1 LIDAPY
7 RACVFATGV
16 TALVSIVGYA
26 RPGTFL
32 RTVSFCGAI
41 EVAYTAC
48 DIYAKQEINRAVFR
62 ADGLDNPRPFK
73 LWERT
78 KQWTSEDLALFG
90 GATGLLIASNPRL
103 FPGVR
108 GVSRILGVAIVGCAV
123 GAKTADYAFA
133 TGPPGQAQ
141 RIRWVLE
148 MQRKARYKL
157 LASDEKAKA
166 ELSRFGRLWL
176 QGNTRQ
182 GTFTQILGRPFGG
195 SSGTTTS
202 VGMAGD
208 PGNAQEAQMAALREH
223 IKQAHANPPILMVA
237 EFDNEELAAPDC
249 EHGHR
254 QYCVDPADLNVEEM
268 QDHLEHL
275 NRLHESEAK
284 ELAYVW
290 QTLVPKEHKMHQLSE
305 EESEKELLR
314 RELQLLNSI
323 ALHSQTRLAV
333 ISYAQA
339 DARKRL
345 AQIRN
350 EEPTAITKHPL
361 PSTQSISFEN
371 NWGETYVPQ
380 KTAERIRGRW
390 ESVRG
395 DLAQTNALLAE
406 WDKIEEKGQREGWRI
421 NPDTKKKAEQL
432 ITTRDAIKLNVEATE
447 RLLKEFEDRVVKAE
461 EQSSGLR

>member
-1 LIDAPY
+1 MS
-7 RACVFATGV
+7 
-16 TALVSIVGYA
+16 SILGYA

-32 RTVSFCGAI
+32 RTVSVIGAI
-41 EVAYTAC
+41 DVAGTSC
-48 DIYAKQEINRAVFR
+48 DIYARQELNRAVFR
-62 ADGLDNPRPFK
+62 RDGVDSPRPFK

-78 KQWTSEDLALFG
+78 KQWTLEDFTLFG

-108 GVSRILGVAIVGCAV
+108 GVSKIVGAAIVGCAV

-133 TGPPGQAQ
+133 TGPPGQTQ
-141 RIRWVLE
+141 RLEWVLAR
-148 MQRKARYKL
+148 QRKAEYER
-157 LASDEKAKA
+157 LALDEKAKA

-176 QGNTRQ
+176 MSYTRQ
-182 GTFTQILGRPFGG
+182 STPMQILGKPFGG
-195 SSGTTTS
+195 FSGTTTS
-202 VGMAGD
+202 VGPAGD
-208 PGNAQEAQMAALREH
+208 TGHAQEAQMAALRDH
-223 IKQAHANPPILMVA
+223 IKQAHANPPSLMVA
-237 EFDNEELAAPDC
+237 EFENEELAAPDY
-249 EHGHR
+249 ERGYR
-254 QYCVDPADLNVEEM
+254 QYRVDPADLNVEEL

-275 NRLHESEAK
+275 NKLREFEAQ
-284 ELAYVW
+284 ELAYAW

-350 EEPTAITKHPL
+350 EEPTAIAQHPL
-361 PSTQSISFEN
+361 PGTQSIPFEN
-371 NWGETYVPQ
+371 NWSETYVPQ
-380 KTAERIRGRW
+380 KTVERIRGRW

-395 DLAQTNALLAE
+395 DLAQADALLAE
-406 WDKIEEKGQREGWRI
+406 WGHIEENGKKDGWHPH
-421 NPDTKKKAEQL
+421 PDSIRKAEHL
-432 ITTRDAIKLNVEATE
+432 KTTRDAIKLNVEATE

-461 EQSSGLR
+461 ERSSGLR